1 MMNWLDKFPLLPL
14 IIIALMLAI
23 APYPS
28 QPLPHLVEKLQM
40 LSQGNLTKPIDIF
53 DLFLHA
59 TPIVL
64 LIIKLLRKR

>member
-1 MMNWLDKFPLLPL
+1 MNWLDKIPLLPL
-14 IIIALMLAI
+14 VIIAAMLAI

-40 LSQGNLTKPIDIF
+40 LTQGNLTKAIDIF

-59 TPIVL
+59 TPLVL
-64 LIIKLLRKR
+64 VVIKLLRKR